1 MSGLLTSETRR
12 FCILPSR
19 GSLPS
24 RRGLDVTANSARFA
38 LDSSHVSEELPGV
51 PISKQSGN
59 DQAPGREMCPWFA
72 MLSTSTMTRVHD
84 CRVSVLL
91 RHMLL
96 LEMHCREHKRAGV
109 SRSTRAQHTAA
120 KSEEQARS
128 SLSSFKRER
137 CECAIKSID
146 SGCTHPRINRR
157 LHHLS
162 VRRQAH

>member
-1 MSGLLTSETRR
+1 M
-12 FCILPSR
+12 
-19 GSLPS
+19 
-24 RRGLDVTANSARFA
+24 TANSARFA

-96 LEMHCREHKRAGV
+96 LEMHCREHIMRAGV

-120 KSEEQARS
+120 KSEEHDERSFVGSVLHLLQAG
-128 SLSSFKRER
+128 E
-137 CECAIKSID
+137 ED
-146 SGCTHPRINRR
+146 
-157 LHHLS
+157 
-162 VRRQAH
+162 